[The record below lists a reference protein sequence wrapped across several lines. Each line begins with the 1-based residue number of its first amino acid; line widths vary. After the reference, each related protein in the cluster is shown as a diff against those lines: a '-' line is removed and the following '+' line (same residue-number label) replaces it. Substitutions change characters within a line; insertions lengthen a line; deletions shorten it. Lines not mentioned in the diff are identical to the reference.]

1 MKIFKVVL
9 TLIFIL
15 SVSTFAQEDLEKMPI
30 IKGGIQELV
39 KNIKYPE
46 TAKKEGIMGKVFVK
60 AMIDENGDVVKT
72 EVVKS
77 VDKDLDAAAIGAV
90 QHTKFTPGVKDGKN
104 VKAEV
109 TIPISFKLDD
119 CKKKS

>member
-1 MKIFKVVL
+1 MKTFKVVL

-15 SVSTFAQEDLEKMPI
+15 SVSTFAQEELEKMPTV
-30 IKGGIQELV
+30 KGGMQELA

-46 TAKKEGIMGKVFVK
+46 TAKKEGITGKVFVK

-77 VDKDLDAAAIGAV
+77 VDKDLDVAAIGAV

-104 VKAEV
+104 VKAEI
-109 TIPISFKLDD
+109 TIPINFKLDD